1 MVPFGLGTIDLPNTW
16 EVRSQITLLEPE
28 DEGLQAPLA
37 MRQSSA
43 KPRANFV
50 ISRQKTDAGTAAD
63 ARREFLEQSAQAI
76 PGLKL
81 HGESEVGFGD
91 GSEGASVTLSF
102 SATPQIRLAQRHVFR
117 KDDDVLTQIVVT
129 VDEHRLAEL
138 DGKLLEV
145 VRSFVAAKS

>member
-1 MVPFGLGTIDLPNTW
+1 MVPFGLGTINLPNDW

-28 DEGLQAPLA
+28 DAGLQAPLA
-37 MRQSSA
+37 MRQSAA

-50 ISRQKTDAGTAAD
+50 ISRQKTDASSAAD

-81 HGESEVGFGD
+81 HGEEDLAFSD
-91 GSEGASVTLSF
+91 GGHGASVTLSF

-117 KDDDVLTQIVVT
+117 KDGEVLTQIVVT
-129 VDEHRLAEL
+129 VDEHRLSEL
-138 DGKLLEV
+138 AGKLMDAV
-145 VRSFVAAKS
+145 KSYAAAG

>member
-1 MVPFGLGTIDLPNTW
+1 MVPYGLGNIEVPGDW

-28 DEGLQAPLA
+28 DAGLQAPLA

-50 ISRQKTDAGTAAD
+50 ISRQKSDSPDGAS

-81 HGESEVGFGD
+81 HSEDVVAFGD
-91 GSEGASVTLSF
+91 GESGASVTLSF
-102 SATPQIRLAQRHVFR
+102 AATPQIRLAQRHIFR
-117 KDDDVLTQIVVT
+117 LDADILTQIVIT
-129 VDEHRLAEL
+129 VDEHRLEEL
-138 DGKLLEV
+138 SGVLLT
-145 VRSFVAAKS
+145 SAKSFDPAK

>member
-1 MVPFGLGTIDLPNTW
+1 MVPFGLGTISLPNNW

-28 DEGLQAPLA
+28 DAGLQAPLA
-37 MRQSSA
+37 MRQSAA

-50 ISRQKTDAGTAAD
+50 ISRQETDATTAVD

-81 HGESEVGFGD
+81 HGEEDLAFSD
-91 GSEGASVTLSF
+91 GGQGASVTLSF

-117 KDDDVLTQIVVT
+117 KDGAVLTQIVVT
-129 VDEHRLAEL
+129 VDEHRIGELAGALMEAV
-138 DGKLLEV
+138 K
-145 VRSFVAAKS
+145 SYAAGG

>member
-1 MVPFGLGTIDLPNTW
+1 MVPFGLGKIDLPNTW

-28 DEGLQAPLA
+28 DAGLQAPLA
-37 MRQSSA
+37 MRQSAA

-50 ISRQKTDAGTAAD
+50 ISRQKTESGSAED

-81 HGESEVGFGD
+81 HGEEEVSFSD
-91 GSEGASVTLSF
+91 GGKGASVTLSF

-117 KDDDVLTQIVVT
+117 KDGEVLTQIVVT
-129 VDEHRLAEL
+129 VDEHRMQEL
-138 DGKLLEV
+138 NGKLLEA
-145 VRSFVAAKS
+145 VRSYAAAA